1 MTPESSRS
9 PLATMRIWLR
19 SVVTLRGSV
28 LPLITPL
35 ILLFG
40 LYSVLV
46 IVLWQNHWPI
56 PLGIFGELTNSV
68 VYNLVLGLLLVFRT
82 NSSYDRFWEGRKA
95 WGDIVVNVRN
105 LARTI
110 QLCVPVPDA
119 ETHQRRQRILQM
131 LPGFAIA
138 TKLHLRD
145 VNENQELAP
154 YFPPDELHHLSQVAN
169 RPLQITL
176 WIQNYLHQEFQQERI
191 DTVRLLELNQF
202 LNAMIQGL
210 TACERIRQTPI
221 PPAYLI
227 YLRRLILVYCLCL
240 PFVLVPKLGWWTVL
254 VSCLVGFIL
263 FGIEELGREI
273 QDPFGFDP
281 NDLPLDAIC
290 TTLTDNVSTISGMNA
305 PDNTP
310 PTPLNPT
317 DSSPL
322 PTH

>member
-1 MTPESSRS
+1 MTAKS
-9 PLATMRIWLR
+9 PSPAHIWLWLR
-19 SVVTLRGSV
+19 SVFTLRGSV
-28 LPLITPL
+28 LPHVLPL
-35 ILLFG
+35 IAVFT
-40 LYSVLV
+40 LYSAG
-46 IVLWQNHWPI
+46 IVAAWRSHFPLPI
-56 PLGIFGELTNSV
+56 RVFGELTNNV

-110 QLCVPVPDA
+110 QLCIPVQTA
-119 ETHQRRQRILQM
+119 GESQQRQRALQM
-131 LPGFAIA
+131 LTGLAVA

-145 VNENQELAP
+145 VTDNQELVP
-154 YFPPDELHHLSQVAN
+154 YFNADELSQLQQSRN

-176 WIQNYLHQEFQQERI
+176 WIQDYLQQEFQQERI

-240 PFVLVPKLGWWTVL
+240 PLALVTQWGWWTVL
-254 VSCLVGFIL
+254 VVGIVGFIL
-263 FGIEELGREI
+263 FGIDELGREI
-273 QDPFGFDP
+273 EDPFGFDP
-281 NDLPLDAIC
+281 NDLPLEAIC
-290 TTLTDNVSTISGMNA
+290 TTLAENVNTIAGVNTLDNKPPM
-305 PDNTP
+305 P
-310 PTPLNPT
+310 PTPS
-317 DSSPL
+317 DSSL
-322 PTH
+322 LQTH